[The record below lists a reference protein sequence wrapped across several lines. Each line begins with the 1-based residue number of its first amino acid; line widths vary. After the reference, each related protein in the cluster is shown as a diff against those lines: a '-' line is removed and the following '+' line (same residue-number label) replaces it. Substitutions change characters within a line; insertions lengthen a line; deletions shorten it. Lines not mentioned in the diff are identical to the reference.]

1 MIISMQLRRAL
12 MAPVLVCSLGSLG
25 LVACGSDSEGAADTT
40 AAASVPA
47 AAPVTIEVDADS
59 GTPVAQTVPL
69 GTPLTIHVVTATDQ
83 EFHLHGY
90 DIEQEGTDV
99 TFTFTADQAGEFELE
114 SHATETVV
122 LNLTV
127 EG

>member
-1 MIISMQLRRAL
+1 MRHTLD
-12 MAPVLVCSLGSLG
+12 G
-25 LVACGSDSEGAADTT
+25 LAATT
-40 AAASVPA
+40 SASFDDVSAAIAASRDFC
-47 AAPVTIEVDADS
+47 DADS

-69 GTPLTIHVVTATDQ
+69 GTPLTIHVVTKTDQ